1 MGKRGTM
8 RGKIYI
14 LGEGGYDGRR
24 QLSWQGC
31 FSHQSMVW
39 AEVFNPESQNN
50 FVNFNLQSIKVLCL
64 FYLLAQIS
72 ASALKLTALRS
83 LAEVLPIKTRHIHG
97 WFLRETKSPIPG
109 KNGFRLILP
118 NTVVFF
124 DVRDHD
130 ISIWSRS
137 HFV

>member
-1 MGKRGTM
+1 M

-14 LGEGGYDGRR
+14 LVRVAMTADVNQADRAA
-24 QLSWQGC
+24 
-31 FSHQSMVW
+31 FPTKSMVW

-64 FYLLAQIS
+64 FYLLARIS

-83 LAEVLPIKTRHIHG
+83 LAEVLPIKTRHIRG
-97 WFLRETKSPIPG
+97 WFLRETKSPMPS
-109 KNGFRLILP
+109 KNSFRLILP

-124 DVRDHD
+124 GVRDHD
-130 ISIWSRS
+130 ISI
-137 HFV
+137 